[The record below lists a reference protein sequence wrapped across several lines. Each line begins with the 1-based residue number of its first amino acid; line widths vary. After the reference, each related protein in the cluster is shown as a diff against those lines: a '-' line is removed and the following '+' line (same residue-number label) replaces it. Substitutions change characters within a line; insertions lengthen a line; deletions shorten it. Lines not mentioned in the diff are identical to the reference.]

1 MYIEALLH
9 RLLPQHCLWCQLPVQ
24 QAGQQLCDDCNL
36 ALPRLSLQYS
46 NLLLLPDI
54 ARGLTDRQFDRLY
67 SLSWYQLP
75 WSHFIRQ
82 WKFQQDLACGAL
94 LNQQLQQAS
103 QPESGQSG
111 LTAQAVCFVP
121 VSPQRLRQRGFNQ
134 AQVLASTVARSLKL
148 PLLNLFA
155 HSGHQTHQ
163 LGLNRQQRRA
173 NLRRQFRLLPDLVL
187 PQQLLL
193 VDDVIT
199 TGATVNQLCRLLRRA
214 GVKQIEVWTLAITAA
229 SRRGQLYSQP
239 LPAAA
244 NQPQLHD

>member
-1 MYIEALLH
+1 MKTLLH
-9 RLLPQHCLWCQLPVQ
+9 GLLPQQCLWCQLPVQ
-24 QAGQQLCDDCNL
+24 QAGQQLCDYCNL
-36 ALPRLSLQYS
+36 ALPRLSLQHT
-46 NLLLLPDI
+46 NLLRLPAV

-75 WSHFIRQ
+75 WSHFISQ

-94 LNQQLQQAS
+94 LNQQLQQVS
-103 QPESGQSG
+103 QQLHSQTS
-111 LTAQAVCFVP
+111 LAAKAVCFVP
-121 VSPQRLRQRGFNQ
+121 VSQQRLRQRGFNQ
-134 AQVLASTVARSLKL
+134 AQVLATTVARSLQL
-148 PLLNLFA
+148 PLLSLFA

-173 NLRRQFRLLPDLVL
+173 NLRRQFRLLPGITL

-193 VDDVIT
+193 IDDVIT

-239 LPAAA
+239 QSVTAAA
-244 NQPQLHD
+244 CGHQG

>member
-1 MYIEALLH
+1 MKTLLH
-9 RLLPQHCLWCQLPVQ
+9 RLLPQQCLWCQLPVL
-24 QAGQQLCDDCNL
+24 QAGQQLCEYCNL
-36 ALPRLSLQYS
+36 ALPRLSLQHT
-46 NLLLLPDI
+46 NLLLLPEV

-82 WKFQQDLACGAL
+82 WKFQQDLACGTL

-103 QPESGQSG
+103 QPEQVQSRIE
-111 LTAQAVCFVP
+111 AQAVCFVP
-121 VSPQRLRQRGFNQ
+121 VSQQRLRQRGFNQ
-134 AQVLASTVARSLKL
+134 AQVLAATVARGLEL
-148 PLLNLFA
+148 PLLTLFA

-173 NLRRQFRLLPDLVL
+173 NLRRQFRLLPGLIV

-193 VDDVIT
+193 IDDVIT
-199 TGATVNQLCRLLRRA
+199 TGATVNQLCRLLRHA

-229 SRRGQLYSQP
+229 NRRGQLYSQP
-239 LPAAA
+239 VPFAATVA
-244 NQPQLHD
+244 GSHD